1 MATSEGERAM
11 SKQLVIKGQNN
22 RQIETRSNLH
32 LWHGNPLLLKVSG
45 SYGGGWVEEYGR
57 SGVWNR
63 GTRNFNLYVHV
74 QVTTEAKESAYI
86 LQALFFF
93 VFFPYQCAV
102 PPISLLPTV
111 TQQRGKWGVAAGGS
125 LAGGL
130 HWQVKV
136 GLCIGKVQQ
145 HVYYK
150 H

>member
-1 MATSEGERAM
+1 MEQGHSEFQSVCTCASNDRG
-11 SKQLVIKGQNN
+11 KGKC
-22 RQIETRSNLH
+22 LH
-32 LWHGNPLLLKVSG
+32 FASFDLC
-45 SYGGGWVEEYGR
+45 
-57 SGVWNR
+57 
-63 GTRNFNLYVHV
+63 
-74 QVTTEAKESAYI
+74 
-86 LQALFFF
+86 F

-145 HVYYK
+145 HVYYE